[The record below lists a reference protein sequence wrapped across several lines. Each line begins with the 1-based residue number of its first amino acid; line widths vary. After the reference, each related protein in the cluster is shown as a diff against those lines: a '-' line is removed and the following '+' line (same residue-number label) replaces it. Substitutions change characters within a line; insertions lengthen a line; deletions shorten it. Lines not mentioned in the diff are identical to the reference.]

1 MIEAHGLT
9 KWYGPVPAIQDVSFE
24 IAKGEVVGFLGPN
37 GAGKSTTIRIL
48 TCFMPPTAGSATV
61 DGLDCLEDSLEVRRR
76 IGYLPENVPLYNEM
90 TVRRFL
96 SFIAQVK
103 GVPWKDIRKEVDRV
117 TEVCGLHSVRNRII
131 GNLSKGFRQR
141 VGLAQALVSNPPV
154 LILDEPTIGLDPTQI
169 VEIRK
174 LIQDLREDHTVLLS
188 SHILP
193 EVAQICQRVLI
204 INKGRIVAT
213 DTPGALTAQVQKSAK
228 IRLTVSGDG
237 TGLAESLR
245 RLDGVLQVHTEP
257 GDPFQLVVETDR
269 SRDLRPTLA
278 RTAVHSG
285 VDLLELK
292 TVDLSLEDIFMHL
305 VTEEPV
311 GQDGAIAESVGDP
324 MHKEGARS

>member
-1 MIEAHGLT
+1 MIEVHGLT

-61 DGLDCLEDSLEVRRR
+61 DGLDCLEKSLEVRRR

-96 SFIAQVK
+96 SFVAQVK
-103 GVPWKDIRKEVDRV
+103 GVAWQDIRKEVGRV
-117 TEVCGLHSVRNRII
+117 MEICGLEAVGNRII

-141 VGLAQALVSNPPV
+141 VGLAQALVNNPPV

-169 VEIRK
+169 VEIRR

-213 DTPGALTAQVQKSAK
+213 DTPQALTAQLQKSAK
-228 IRLTVSGDG
+228 IHLTVSGDG
-237 TGLAESLR
+237 TGLAESVR
-245 RLDGVLQVHTEP
+245 RLDGVLQVRTEAE
-257 GDPFQLVVETDR
+257 DPTRLVVETDR
-269 SRDLRPTLA
+269 SRDLRAVLA
-278 RTAVHSG
+278 RTAVHYG

-305 VTEEPV
+305 VTEEPL
-311 GQDGAIAESVGDP
+311 GNGMAGAEGVQEPG
-324 MHKEGARS
+324 HKEGAGS

>member
-1 MIEAHGLT
+1 MIEARGLT

-48 TCFMPPTAGSATV
+48 TCFMPPTAGSAMV
-61 DGLDCLEDSLEVRRR
+61 DGLDCLENSLEVRRR

-96 SFIAQVK
+96 SFVAQVK
-103 GVPWKDIRKEVDRV
+103 GVPWKDIGREVDRV
-117 TEVCGLHSVRNRII
+117 TDVCGLASVRNRII

-141 VGLAQALVSNPPV
+141 VGLAQALINNPPV

-193 EVAQICQRVLI
+193 EVAQICRRVLI

-213 DTPGALTAQVQKSAK
+213 DTPGALTAQLQKSAK

-237 TGLAESLR
+237 TGLAHALG
-245 RLDGVLQVHTEP
+245 RLDGVLQVHLEAD
-257 GDPFQLVVETDR
+257 DPVRLVVETDR
-269 SRDLRPTLA
+269 SRDLRPALA
-278 RTAVHSG
+278 RTAVDYG

-305 VTEEPV
+305 VTEEPLEHGGAV
-311 GQDGAIAESVGDP
+311 AEGVQDP
-324 MHKEGARS
+324 ARTEVMDS

>member
-48 TCFMPPTAGSATV
+48 TCFMPPTAGSAAV
-61 DGLDCLEDSLEVRRR
+61 DGLDCLENSLEVRRR

-96 SFIAQVK
+96 SFVAQVK

-117 TEVCGLHSVRNRII
+117 TELCGLESVRNRII

-141 VGLAQALVSNPPV
+141 VGLAQALVNNPPV

-213 DTPGALTAQVQKSAK
+213 DSPGALTAQLQKSAK

-245 RLDGVLQVHTEP
+245 RLDGVLQVHLEAE
-257 GDPFQLVVETDR
+257 DPTRLVVETDR
-269 SRDLRPTLA
+269 SRDLRPALA
-278 RTAVHSG
+278 RTAVHHG

-305 VTEEPV
+305 VTEEPSEHDGSVVEGTGEPVRKEVV
-311 GQDGAIAESVGDP
+311 GL
-324 MHKEGARS
+324 

>member
-61 DGLDCLEDSLEVRRR
+61 DGLDCLENSLEVRRR

-103 GVPWKDIRKEVDRV
+103 GVPWKDIRREVDRV
-117 TEVCGLHSVRNRII
+117 TEVCGLDSVRNRII

-141 VGLAQALVSNPPV
+141 VGLAQALVNNPPV

-204 INKGRIVAT
+204 INKGRLVAT
-213 DTPGALTAQVQKSAK
+213 DTPGALTAQLQKSAK

-237 TGLAESLR
+237 TGLAASLR
-245 RLDGVLQVHTEP
+245 RLDGVLHVHTEP
-257 GDPFQLVVETDR
+257 GDPFQVVVETDR

-278 RTAVHSG
+278 RTAVHAG

-305 VTEEPV
+305 VTEEPLEPNGGV
-311 GQDGAIAESVGDP
+311 AEGLREP
-324 MHKEGARS
+324 MHKEGAGS